1 MTTII
6 YLQRH
11 DRKPRGLGIEIN
23 KEKSDC
29 LKSGVGAVLQ
39 FGQLR
44 KRPSQSFTKTP
55 KMTMLKQRAI
65 SAVKTQAAVF
75 ALKLLLTL
83 RQRSENPRLKKIEVV
98 CEVKRGTKSN

>member
-29 LKSGVGAVLQ
+29 LKSGLGAVFFFFSLTR
-39 FGQLR
+39 FEKDLL
-44 KRPSQSFTKTP
+44 KSITKTP
-55 KMTMLKQRAI
+55 AKMTMLKQRVTP
-65 SAVKTQAAVF
+65 AVKTQAVLYF
-75 ALKLLLTL
+75 ICGDD
-83 RQRSENPRLKKIEVV
+83 SERLKKVEVV
-98 CEVKRGTKSN
+98 K